1 MKKQWKQFVFVLLT
15 VFLLTACGIQSV
27 EQYEKMEAEELSV
40 EEAVS
45 EPREESPAIKDEPA
59 VEKVEEAKPVE
70 KVVPKEEPQEEP
82 QPPKFEQKVE
92 VKEEPKPEP
101 KLEIKPEPVPTP
113 EPIVEAKSEPKQEKV
128 EVKKDVAPAP
138 KEVPTPEPAEQKR
151 TVTIAIYVHSL
162 VAHMDKLHPSLK
174 SEKYVPAS
182 GVVLNPVTYELLS
195 EKDTVWDV
203 LRRAAKEHNIQLEYE
218 GADENIY
225 DSVYIEGIHHL
236 YEFSAGPL
244 SGWMYKVNGVFPNYG
259 ASQYTLEDGDVI
271 EWHYTVDLG
280 RDLGKDV

>member
-1 MKKQWKQFVFVLLT
+1 MKKQWKQLLFVLLT
-15 VFLLTACGIQSV
+15 VFLLAACGIQSV
-27 EQYEKMEAEELSV
+27 EQYEKMEAEERSV
-40 EEAVS
+40 EEVVS
-45 EPREESPAIKDEPA
+45 EPHEESPAIKEEPA
-59 VEKVEEAKPVE
+59 VEKVEEAEPIE
-70 KVVPKEEPQEEP
+70 KVAPKEEPKEEPQPTKVEE
-82 QPPKFEQKVE
+82 KVE
-92 VKEEPKPEP
+92 VKKEPESKPEP
-101 KLEIKPEPVPTP
+101 KLEAKPIPEPT
-113 EPIVEAKSEPKQEKV
+113 VEVKSELKQEKP
-128 EVKKDVAPAP
+128 EVKQDVAPAP
-138 KEVPTPEPAEQKR
+138 KEVPTPQPAEKKR

-162 VAHMDKLHPSLK
+162 VANMDKLHPSLK
-174 SEKYVPAS
+174 SEKYVPSS